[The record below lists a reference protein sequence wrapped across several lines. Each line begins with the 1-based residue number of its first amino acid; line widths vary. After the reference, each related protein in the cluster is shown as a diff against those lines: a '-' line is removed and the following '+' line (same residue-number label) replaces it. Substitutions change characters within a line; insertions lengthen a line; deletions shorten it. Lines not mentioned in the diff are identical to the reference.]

1 MEDKEKIEELYE
13 RIWQLEKEKIELEER
28 NSKAIDNLEKSIES
42 INNKLSDKEI
52 RCENGRIVN
61 PPNDYIITRLK
72 AFRTKSKEILKI
84 LKGENN
90 ENKN

>member
-13 RIWQLEKEKIELEER
+13 RIWQLEKEKIELEKTID
-28 NSKAIDNLEKSIES
+28 KATTNIVILQEIIYQQPTK
-42 INNKLSDKEI
+42 NKEDDFWLLDKLDGI
-52 RCENGRIVN
+52 KN
-61 PPNDYIITRLK
+61 
-72 AFRTKSKEILKI
+72 I

>member
-28 NSKAIDNLEKSIES
+28 NSKAIEYMKDFIFEPLLVNEDRKLIMFNENLRRFE
-42 INNKLSDKEI
+42 
-52 RCENGRIVN
+52 
-61 PPNDYIITRLK
+61 
-72 AFRTKSKEILKI
+72 KI
-84 LKGENN
+84 LKGELN

>member
-1 MEDKEKIEELYE
+1 MENKEKIEELYE

-28 NSKAIDNLEKSIES
+28 NSRAIEYTEENCSADN
-42 INNKLSDKEI
+42 
-52 RCENGRIVN
+52 
-61 PPNDYIITRLK
+61 RLN
-72 AFRTKSKEILKI
+72 LKII